1 MLKCAYY
8 LFSSSA
14 GFCQVDAARKGR
26 NGQDNW
32 MGEAKKKKNKEKKGN
47 QLVNVCARNKH

>member
-8 LFSSSA
+8 LFSSCA